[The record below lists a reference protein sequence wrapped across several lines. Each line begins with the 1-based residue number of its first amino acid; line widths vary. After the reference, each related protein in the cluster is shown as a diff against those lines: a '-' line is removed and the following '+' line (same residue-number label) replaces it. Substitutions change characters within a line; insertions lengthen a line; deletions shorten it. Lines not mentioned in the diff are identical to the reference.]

1 MAKPAAPP
9 RKHSKKKLF
18 ELPCGLCTSLKTNV
32 RRQFQRP
39 GGLGWRFKSSRS
51 DPITQIRTGKV
62 SDPPMK
68 DFAGKIAVITGG
80 GTGMGRELARQLVA
94 EGCNVA
100 MCDVSASAMAE
111 TKRLCEVEKLPQ
123 GLRITTH
130 IADVSMEDQLLR
142 FRDELVEQQ
151 AIDRIH
157 LLFNNAGIGGGGSLF
172 TNTREQWEKTFNICW
187 GGVYL
192 GVRTFLPLL
201 QKADE
206 GHIINTSSVNGFWA
220 SVGPG
225 VSHTAY
231 SAAKFAVK
239 GFTEALIND
248 LRLNAPHIKCSVV
261 MPGHIGTSI
270 VSNSRKVQSGTDSER
285 LSENEIAQTRVR
297 LATAGIDAS
306 KMSDEDVQAAAT
318 ERARSFREDA
328 PTTAA
333 AAAKIILDGVKAGR
347 WRILVGDDAH
357 RLDERVRQTPE
368 RAYDPDFF
376 QSFAAEVGW
385 RLG

>member
-1 MAKPAAPP
+1 
-9 RKHSKKKLF
+9 
-18 ELPCGLCTSLKTNV
+18 
-32 RRQFQRP
+32 
-39 GGLGWRFKSSRS
+39 
-51 DPITQIRTGKV
+51 
-62 SDPPMK
+62 MK

-100 MCDVSASAMAE
+100 MCDVSAEAMAE

-123 GLRITTH
+123 GLRVTTH
-130 IADVSMEDQLLR
+130 IADVSIEDQLKR
-142 FRDELVEQQ
+142 FRDELAEQQ
-151 AIDRIH
+151 ATDRIH

-192 GVRTFLPLL
+192 GVRTFLPMLM
-201 QKADE
+201 KADE
-206 GHIINTSSVNGFWA
+206 AHIVNTSSVNGFWA
-220 SVGPG
+220 SVGMG

-270 VSNSRKVQSGTDSER
+270 VSNSRKILSGTESER
-285 LSENEIAQTRVR
+285 LSDTELLLARQR
-297 LATAGIDAS
+297 LKGMGIDTTP
-306 KMSDEDVQAAAT
+306 MSDEDIQKIALD
-318 ERARSFREDA
+318 RARSFRDEA

-333 AAAKIILDGVKAGR
+333 QAAKIILDGVKAER

-368 RAYDPDFF
+368 QAYDAEFY
-376 QSFAAEVGW
+376 QSFAKEVGW

>member
-1 MAKPAAPP
+1 
-9 RKHSKKKLF
+9 
-18 ELPCGLCTSLKTNV
+18 
-32 RRQFQRP
+32 
-39 GGLGWRFKSSRS
+39 
-51 DPITQIRTGKV
+51 
-62 SDPPMK
+62 MK

-100 MCDVSASAMAE
+100 MCDVSAEAMAE
-111 TKRLCEVEKLPQ
+111 TRRLCEVERLPQ
-123 GLRITTH
+123 GLRVTTH
-130 IADVSMEDQLLR
+130 VADVSIEDQLKR
-142 FRDELVEQQ
+142 FRDEMAEQQ
-151 AIDRIH
+151 ATEKIH
-157 LLFNNAGIGGGGSLF
+157 LLFNNAGIGGGGSLI

-192 GVRTFLPLL
+192 GVRTFLPMLMN
-201 QKADE
+201 ADE

-220 SVGPG
+220 SVGMG

-270 VSNSRKVQSGTDSER
+270 VSNSRKIQSGSESER
-285 LSENEIAQTRVR
+285 LSANEI
-297 LATAGIDAS
+297 LATRQRLKGMGIDTTP
-306 KMSDEDVQAAAT
+306 MSDEDIQKIALD
-318 ERARSFREDA
+318 RARSFRDEA

-357 RLDERVRQTPE
+357 RLDERVRQAPE
-368 RAYDPDFF
+368 RAYEPEFYE
-376 QSFAAEVGW
+376 SFAKEVGW

>member
-1 MAKPAAPP
+1 MGLARPLVLGLMGVFSLRRVAGIPAHACSQ
-9 RKHSKKKLF
+9 K
-18 ELPCGLCTSLKTNV
+18 G
-32 RRQFQRP
+32 QR
-39 GGLGWRFKSSRS
+39 
-51 DPITQIRTGKV
+51 
-62 SDPPMK
+62 PMK

-100 MCDVSASAMAE
+100 MCDVSADAMAE
-111 TKRLCEVEKLPQ
+111 TKRLCEAERLPQ
-123 GLRITTH
+123 GLRVTTH
-130 IADVSMEDQLLR
+130 VADVSIEDQLKR
-142 FRDELVEQQ
+142 FRDELSAQQ
-151 AIDRIH
+151 ATDHIH

-192 GVRTFLPLL
+192 GVRTFLPMLM
-201 QKADE
+201 KASE

-220 SVGPG
+220 SVGMG
-225 VSHTAY
+225 VSHTGY

-270 VSNSRKVQSGTDSER
+270 VSNTRKVHSGTESDQ
-285 LSENEIAQTRVR
+285 LNEIEIVAARQR
-297 LATAGIDAS
+297 LDGRGIDTAA
-306 KMSDEDVQAAAT
+306 MSDEDIQNMALD
-318 ERARSFREDA
+318 RARTFRDEA
-328 PTTAA
+328 PMTAA
-333 AAAKIILDGVKAGR
+333 AAAKVILDGVKAER

-357 RLDERVRQTPE
+357 KLDERVRQTPE
-368 RAYDPDFF
+368 RAYDVEFF
-376 QSFAAEVGW
+376 ESFAAEVNW
-385 RLG
+385 

>member
-1 MAKPAAPP
+1 
-9 RKHSKKKLF
+9 
-18 ELPCGLCTSLKTNV
+18 
-32 RRQFQRP
+32 
-39 GGLGWRFKSSRS
+39 
-51 DPITQIRTGKV
+51 
-62 SDPPMK
+62 MK
-68 DFAGKIAVITGG
+68 DFAGKFAVITGG

-100 MCDVSASAMAE
+100 MCDVSAEAMAE
-111 TKRLCEVEKLPQ
+111 TKQLCEAQKLPQ

-130 IADVSMEDQLLR
+130 VADVAIEDQLKR
-142 FRDELVEQQ
+142 FRDDLIEQQ
-151 AIDRIH
+151 ATDKIH

-172 TNTREQWEKTFNICW
+172 TNTREQWERTFNICW

-201 QKADE
+201 MKADE
-206 GHIINTSSVNGFWA
+206 GHIINTSSINGFWA

-231 SAAKFAVK
+231 AAAKFAVK
-239 GFTEALIND
+239 GFSEALMTD

-270 VSNSRKVQSGTDSER
+270 VSNSRKIQSGSESDR
-285 LSENEIAQTRVR
+285 LTEIEIGVARERMKGMGVDTSA
-297 LATAGIDAS
+297 L
-306 KMSDEDVQAAAT
+306 SDEDIQERT
-318 ERARSFREDA
+318 LDRARSFRDEA
-328 PTTAA
+328 PPTAA
-333 AAAKIILDGVKAGR
+333 AAVNIILDGVKSER

-357 RLDERVRQTPE
+357 KLDERVRKTPE
-368 RAYDPDFF
+368 QAYTPEFF
-376 QSFAAEVGW
+376 ESYRDDVGW